1 MLGTLAFIIG
11 ISTLGFLIILSLV
24 GSLNIYSLVSMVA
37 LFNIVQWLVAPYLVN
52 SVYQVKELDE
62 PDNPILFAK
71 VNQLSQKSGIKT
83 PKLMISN
90 LSVPNAFAYGSPLT
104 GSHVALTRGLLNE
117 LEQDEINAV
126 IGHELGHLKHR
137 DVHIMMISS
146 FLPSLFYILARSFMY
161 SSYYRGRSRESS
173 SGTALIGGLSM
184 MIYLILLLFT
194 LNLSRLREYYAD
206 QHSSNILENG
216 GRTLS
221 QALAKIST
229 STWRIQ
235 NNRGG
240 ARAPVSSFKTLFITD
255 PDKAEQDVAMIHAA
269 RYREE
274 DDSLVRSIL
283 GRKITWG
290 DRITELFSSHP
301 NIVKRLR
308 ALSSD

>member
-11 ISTLGFLIILSLV
+11 ISTLGFILILALV
-24 GSLNIYSLVSMVA
+24 GSLNIYSLVTMVA
-37 LFNIVQWLVAPYLVN
+37 LFNIAQWLVSPYLVN
-52 SVYQVKELDE
+52 SVYQVKELAE
-62 PDNPILFAK
+62 PDNPILFANVEK
-71 VNQLSQKSGIKT
+71 LSQKSGIKT
-83 PKLMISN
+83 PKVMISN
-90 LSVPNAFAYGSPLT
+90 LPIPNAFAYGSPLT
-104 GSHVALTRGLLNE
+104 GNHVALTRGLTNE

-137 DVHIMMISS
+137 DVHVMMIAS

-161 SSYYRGRSRESS
+161 SSYYRGRSREGS
-173 SGTALIGGLSM
+173 SGTMLIGGLSM
-184 MIYLILLLFT
+184 MIYLILILFT

-206 QHSSNILENG
+206 QHSTNILENG
-216 GRTLS
+216 RIALS
-221 QALAKIST
+221 HALAKIST

-240 ARAPVSSFKTLFITD
+240 KTPISSFKTLFITD

-269 RYREE
+269 RYRGESH
-274 DDSLVRSIL
+274 DLVGSIL
-283 GRKITWG
+283 GRKITIG

-301 NIVKRLR
+301 NIIKRLR